1 MNLVREL
8 IDQPYQW
15 ENGLVGILGLL
26 DLPHFGQGQCATTCI
41 KKLLAVTH
49 GGHIWLDNPVH
60 ITVDIM
66 TQIIGL
72 PIQGMDPTLFL
83 DDKTKEKMI
92 EEEMKKKYGIT
103 RGTRGIIVKRINNAI
118 VIGYIGKCGH
128 KMISLDPH
136 TSRKKQ
142 DRT

>member
-1 MNLVREL
+1 M
-8 IDQPYQW
+8 
-15 ENGLVGILGLL
+15 
-26 DLPHFGQGQCATTCI
+26 DLPHFGRGQHPTACV
-41 KKLLAVTH
+41 KQLLEVTH
-49 GGHIWLDNPVH
+49 GRDIWLDNLVS
-60 ITVDIM
+60 IDVVLIAK
-66 TQIIGL
+66 IIGL